1 MHYQKIIILITIILL
16 LIFPY
21 TLKDQTLI
29 KNKKLEEEYK
39 KSVMEILPK
48 ETNFFKLFLRE
59 RFFRFTYFF
68 KIKHHVDGNLCGD
81 IYVYDDSY
89 RDGGIIFIDIK
100 YNVTLYSSSINFTG
114 NSTYWNIPKH
124 LIKYKMDQFYI
135 CNKNKD
141 KKFVFKY
148 SS

>member
-1 MHYQKIIILITIILL
+1 MKKNTKNQLWKLFQK
-16 LIFPY
+16 
-21 TLKDQTLI
+21 
-29 KNKKLEEEYK
+29 
-39 KSVMEILPK
+39 
-48 ETNFFKLFLRE
+48 KLFLRE
-59 RFFRFTYFF
+59 RFFRFTYIF

-81 IYVYDDSY
+81 FYVYDDSY